1 MKTDHK
7 QLKYL
12 PEIKK
17 IRILH
22 FVHSLN
28 EGGIERLLLEMCR
41 KIDKDKF
48 EIQIC
53 SLYERGVLAGEFES
67 DNVKVHFL
75 SAKRSLSIKNIFFN
89 LSALK
94 KIIKIIK
101 DEKIDITHGH
111 EFYST
116 VFSRISGVLAGVK
129 KRYITLHNVYLWWSP
144 GVHKMQR
151 LLSHITTAVI
161 CNSNATLNYSLKHDR
176 INKSKYRLIYNG
188 IDCNKFIPDFRYS
201 KQLQKNYQIDK
212 GIKLLLTVGSF
223 SHRKGYEY
231 LIKAFGSLL
240 KKQKDLILVMAGDK
254 HFNEEDYFNEICGS
268 ISDTGLKDNIIITGN
283 RNDINIILNSCD
295 IFIMPSVAEGF
306 GLALAEA
313 MATEKMCIASDI
325 EPFREIVDDGVNG
338 FLFESKNA
346 SSLENKIEKILGSSE
361 DRLREVRK
369 NARNKIKNYFSV
381 ERMILEY
388 EKLYSE

>member
-1 MKTDHK
+1 MSD
-7 QLKYL
+7 L
-12 PEIKK
+12 KK

-67 DNVKVHFL
+67 ASVKLHFIG
-75 SAKRSLSIKNIFFN
+75 AKRSLSISNIYIN
-89 LSALK
+89 ISALK
-94 KIIKIIK
+94 RILKIIKE
-101 DEKIDITHGH
+101 EKIDITHGH

-116 VFSRISGVLAGVK
+116 VFSRISGILAGIK

-144 GVHKMQR
+144 GVHRMQK
-151 LLSHITTAVI
+151 LLSHFTTAVI
-161 CNSNATLNYSLKHDR
+161 CNSKATLSYSIKHDR
-176 INKSKYRLIYNG
+176 IKMNKYRLIYNG
-188 IDCNKFIPDFRYS
+188 IDCSKFIPDSRYS
-201 KQLQKNYQIDK
+201 DHLQKNYKIEK

-223 SHRKGYEY
+223 SHRKGYEF
-231 LIKAFGSLL
+231 LIKAFGSLI
-240 KKQKDLILVMAGDK
+240 KKHNDIFLIMAGDK
-254 HFNEEDYFNEICGS
+254 HFNEEDYYEH
-268 ISDTGLKDNIIITGN
+268 ISRTITDSGLKDKIIITGN

-313 MATEKMCIASDI
+313 MATEKTCIASDI
-325 EPFREIVDDGVNG
+325 EPFREIIDDEVNG

-346 SSLENKIEKILGSSE
+346 ASLENKIEKVLGLSE
-361 DRLREVRK
+361 DHLYEIRK
-369 NARNKIKNYFSV
+369 NARNNIKDNFSI
-381 ERMILEY
+381 ERMIEEY